1 MIKKEKVILGH
12 RVLTQGGLGNQLFQ
26 FAFAH
31 FIAQYAKLNVSIE
44 NRIIQY
50 ATGNESKYNLEDFN
64 KNCIHLTYKNNPT
77 INCKKPIG
85 KLTNKIGLANLIE
98 QVILNNRNYRVITD
112 QSFNPNSIEIK
123 EQENITLSFEGYWQ
137 DWKYVEAVKQQVT
150 SEIFEK
156 FKKIDSDS
164 IFNFQ
169 KKGKSLVVHVRRGD
183 YLMTN
188 HRNKFGVIDL
198 KSYIPEIESIR
209 RGNPGLEVITIT
221 DEVNSLRYENNYS
234 SLGRVI
240 GPEITNP
247 WLLLK
252 AMSQA
257 DYLISANSSL
267 SWWGG
272 YLCMTRGGKVI
283 IPQPWFRE
291 KKQDG
296 GTGDYLHPVFS
307 SYKSFFE
314 DY

>member
-1 MIKKEKVILGH
+1 MIKKENVILGH
-12 RVLTQGGLGNQLFQ
+12 RVIAQGGLGNQLFQ

-31 FIAQYAKLNVSIE
+31 FIALYAKRDVSIE
-44 NRIIQY
+44 NRVLLY
-50 ATGNESKYNLEDFN
+50 DTGHEAKYYLRDFN
-64 KNCIHLTYKNNPT
+64 KNCNHLTYKNNPA

-85 KLTNKIGLANLIE
+85 KLTNKIGLADLIE
-98 QVILNNRNYRVITD
+98 RAILKNRNYRIITD
-112 QSFNPNSIEIK
+112 QSLNPNSIEME
-123 EQENITLSFEGYWQ
+123 EQENITLSFDGYWQ
-137 DWKYVEAVKQQVT
+137 DWKYVETVKQQVT

-156 FKKIDSDS
+156 FKMIDTDPV
-164 IFNFQ
+164 FNFQ
-169 KKGKSLVVHVRRGD
+169 KKGKILVVHVRRGD
-183 YLMTN
+183 YLTTN
-188 HRNKFGVIDL
+188 HRNKFGVIGL

-209 RGNPGLEVITIT
+209 KRNPGLEVITIT

-234 SLGRVI
+234 ALGRVI

-252 AMSQA
+252 VMSQA

-291 KKQDG
+291 KNQV

-314 DY
+314 A